1 MGQLG
6 SVKLEGRRD
15 VQKKAEDTV
24 LVKQP
29 HFWEHNGK
37 IWVTQEGCT
46 DQSNTMVGIPLLMG
60 DCGITEISQCLG

>member
-46 DQSNTMVGIPLLMG
+46 DQSNTTVGIPL
-60 DCGITEISQCLG
+60 